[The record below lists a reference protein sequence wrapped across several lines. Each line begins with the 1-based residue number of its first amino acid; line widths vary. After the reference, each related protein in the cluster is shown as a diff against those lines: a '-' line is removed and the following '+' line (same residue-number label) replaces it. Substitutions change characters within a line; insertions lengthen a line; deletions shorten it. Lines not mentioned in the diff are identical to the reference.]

1 MVSTGWRTAATVII
15 IIIGAALLTF
25 SVYIWRRQKMLRRG
39 AQLPEMQQ
47 RFMSSYAGDPEAHMP
62 LLFTANGTPPLPP
75 KTQPTSHQR
84 DRSGDVDEWGFR
96 IRVPP
101 ARVPVPPMTMPEPSE
116 AVDVGDKAA
125 GHQRDPE
132 AAIPM
137 PEPSVIHKLFPT
149 PSLLQFPRLQFTRQ
163 NTRLGRLPSLRIQFL
178 RESNQVVS
186 SPIYGFPEPDKR
198 ASLPASTSS
207 GPSTLSRPFATMA
220 TSPLPPLEP
229 VSPISISRSSPSTT
243 GMQPERNDSIAI
255 KTERSDSIASVG
267 HNLFTRKTS
276 TEDASYQAFS
286 RDSSQKSRPSATT
299 VARGNGS
306 ASSSSSGVAS
316 GSGLRRGTTWTPN
329 VLGNYSH
336 WKGVVQDTWAAN
348 VQEQQAEMSM
358 PRVESPTGQIRVADA
373 YRPMPTVSEAPENV
387 VAVALPRPLP
397 QPPAVRPTLTVDT
410 GVAGS

>member
-1 MVSTGWRTAATVII
+1 
-15 IIIGAALLTF
+15 
-25 SVYIWRRQKMLRRG
+25 
-39 AQLPEMQQ
+39 
-47 RFMSSYAGDPEAHMP
+47 
-62 LLFTANGTPPLPP
+62 
-75 KTQPTSHQR
+75 
-84 DRSGDVDEWGFR
+84 
-96 IRVPP
+96 
-101 ARVPVPPMTMPEPSE
+101 
-116 AVDVGDKAA
+116 
-125 GHQRDPE
+125 
-132 AAIPM
+132 M

-410 GVAGS
+410 GVAGPS